1 MGESELCVKT
11 SGWNGYV
18 RLVKT
23 EPKQRRVH
31 AFGLSP
37 GDAGP
42 LQQESLKEI
51 SNIPNLTILGI
62 PYSASTFYRSF
73 VYKAPLSLCMI
84 LIFLYC

>member
-51 SNIPNLTILGI
+51 SNIPNLTILRI
-62 PYSASTFYRSF
+62 TQQA
-73 VYKAPLSLCMI
+73 LSIALLFIKHLC
-84 LIFLYC
+84 LFA